1 VDALPQI
8 GDSTSKGRELSME
21 KVDIF
26 RDIAERTGGDIYL
39 GVVGPVRT
47 GKSTFIKR
55 FMDLLVL
62 PNIQD
67 AFERERAKDE
77 LPQSGTGKMI
87 TTTEPKFIP
96 SESVEI
102 VIKDSIH
109 MNVRLVDCV
118 GYTVEGALGYETED
132 SEEPRMIKTSWSDE
146 PMSFQAAAEMGT
158 RKVISDH
165 ATIGIVVT
173 TDGSITDIPRDAYD
187 DAEER
192 VISELRQLGK
202 PYVVILNTSR
212 PYAENTLELCRSLEE
227 KYGVPVIAVNCL
239 EMNHDDITQILEEVL
254 YEFPV
259 AEVNIDLPKWVEELD
274 TAHPVRAA
282 FEETVRQ
289 AIEGVR
295 RLRDIEQALDALT
308 ECEYAQDVILKE
320 MNLGTGVANIEI
332 TAVDGL
338 FKTVLQDLSGMEIE
352 GDHTLL
358 RLVLD
363 YSMAKKEW
371 DKLSEAIEEVR
382 VNGYGVVTPQI
393 EEMFLEEPELVKQGG
408 HYGIKL
414 KASAP
419 SLHIIRADVTT
430 EITPLIGTEKQAE
443 ELVKYILDE
452 FESDPQKVWESN
464 IFGKSLHNLVREGI
478 QNKLYK
484 MPENAQHKLQDTLR
498 RIVNDGNGGLI
509 CIII

>member
-1 VDALPQI
+1 
-8 GDSTSKGRELSME
+8 ME

-77 LPQSGTGKMI
+77 LPQSGTGRMI

-102 VIKDSIH
+102 VIKDTIH

-132 SEEPRMIKTSWSDE
+132 GEEPRMIKTSWSDE
-146 PMSFQAAAEMGT
+146 PMSFQDAAEMGT

-173 TDGSITDIPRDAYD
+173 TDGSITDIERDAYV

-202 PYVVILNTSR
+202 PFVVVLNTTR
-212 PYAENTLELCRSLEE
+212 PYAEETVELGRSLEE
-227 KYGVPVIAVNCL
+227 KYCVPVIAVNCL
-239 EMNHDDITQILEEVL
+239 EMNQDDITQILEEVL

-259 AEVNIDLPKWVEELD
+259 AEVNIDLPKWVEELGS
-274 TAHPVRAA
+274 AHPVRAA
-282 FEETVRQ
+282 FEETVRR

-295 RLRDIEQALDALT
+295 RLRDVDQALDVLT
-308 ECEYAQDVILKE
+308 ECEYAQDVLLKE
-320 MNLGTGVANIEI
+320 MNLGTGVANVEI
-332 TAVDGL
+332 TAVEGL
-338 FKTVLQDLSGMEIE
+338 FKTTLQELTGVEIE
-352 GDHTLL
+352 GDHTIL

-363 YSMAKKEW
+363 YSKAKKEW
-371 DKLSEAIEEVR
+371 DKMSAAIEEVR
-382 VNGYGVVTPQI
+382 VNGYGVVTPQL

-430 EITPLIGTEKQAE
+430 EITPLIGTESQAE
-443 ELVKYILDE
+443 DLVKYILNE
-452 FESDPQKVWESN
+452 FESDPKKVWESQL
-464 IFGKSLHNLVREGI
+464 FGKSLHDLVREGI
-478 QNKLYK
+478 QTKLCK
-484 MPENAQHKLQDTLR
+484 MPENAQHKLQDTVQ

>member
-1 VDALPQI
+1 
-8 GDSTSKGRELSME
+8 ME
-21 KVDIF
+21 KLDIF

-77 LPQSGTGKMI
+77 LPQSGTGRMI

-102 VIKDSIH
+102 VVKESIH

-118 GYTVEGALGYETED
+118 GYAVEGALGYEAED
-132 SEEPRMIKTSWSDE
+132 GEEPRMMKTSWSDE
-146 PMSFQAAAEMGT
+146 PMSFQEAAELGT
-158 RKVISDH
+158 RKVITDH
-165 ATIGIVVT
+165 ATIGIVIT
-173 TDGSITDIPRDAYD
+173 TDGSITDIPRESYL

-192 VISELRQLGK
+192 VIYELRQLGK
-202 PYVVILNTSR
+202 PFVVLMNTTR
-212 PYAENTLELCRSLEE
+212 PYADNTMELCRDLEE
-227 KYGVPVIAVNCL
+227 KYSIPVLAVNCL
-239 EMNHDDITQILEEVL
+239 EMGQDDITQILEEVL

-259 AEVNIDLPKWVEELD
+259 AEVNIDLPKWVEELESS
-274 TAHPVRAA
+274 HPVRAA
-282 FEETVRQ
+282 FEDTVRK

-295 RLRDIEQALDALT
+295 RLRDIDQALDALT
-308 ECEYAQDVILKE
+308 ECQYAQDVLLKE
-320 MNLGTGVANIEI
+320 MNLGTGIANIEM
-332 TAVDGL
+332 TAVEGL
-338 FKTVLQDLSGMEIE
+338 FKTVLQELTGLEIE
-352 GDHTLL
+352 GDHSLL
-358 RLVLD
+358 RIVQD
-363 YSMAKKEW
+363 YSKAKREW
-371 DKLSEAIEEVR
+371 DKMSVAIEEVR
-382 VNGYGVVTPQI
+382 VNGYGVVTPQL

-452 FESDPQKVWESN
+452 FESDPKKVWSSN
-464 IFGKSLHNLVREGI
+464 IFGKSLHDLVREGI

-484 MPENAQHKLQDTLR
+484 MPENAQHKLQDTLQ

>member
-1 VDALPQI
+1 
-8 GDSTSKGRELSME
+8 ME

-67 AFERERAKDE
+67 AFEKERAKDE
-77 LPQSGTGKMI
+77 LPQSGTGRMI

-102 VIKDSIH
+102 VLKDTIH

-118 GYTVEGALGYETED
+118 GYSVDGALGYESED
-132 SEEPRMIKTSWSDE
+132 GEEPRMMKTSWSDD
-146 PMSFQAAAEMGT
+146 PMSFQEAAELGT
-158 RKVISDH
+158 RKVITDH
-165 ATIGIVVT
+165 ATIGIVIT
-173 TDGSITDIPRDAYD
+173 TDGSITDIPREAYL

-192 VISELRQLGK
+192 VITELRHLGK
-202 PYVVILNTSR
+202 PFVVVMNTTH
-212 PYAENTLELCRSLEE
+212 PYSEATMELCRSLEE
-227 KYGVPVIAVNCL
+227 KYGVPVIAVDCL
-239 EMNHDDITQILEEVL
+239 EMTQVDITQILEEVL

-274 TAHPVRAA
+274 PSHMVRAA
-282 FEETVRQ
+282 FEETVRK
-289 AIEGVR
+289 AIEGIR
-295 RLRDIEQALDALT
+295 RLRDVDMALDALT
-308 ECEYAQDVILKE
+308 ECQYAQDVLLKN
-320 MNLGTGVANIEI
+320 MDLGTGIANIEI
-332 TAVDGL
+332 TAIDGL
-338 FKTVLQDLSGMEIE
+338 FKDVLQKLTGIELE

-358 RLVLD
+358 RLILD
-363 YSMAKKEW
+363 YSKGKKEW
-371 DKLSEAIEEVR
+371 DKLSAAIEEVR
-382 VNGYGVVTPQI
+382 VNGYGVVTPQL
-393 EEMFLEEPELVKQGG
+393 EEMLLEEPELVKQGG

-430 EITPLIGTEKQAE
+430 EITPLIGTERQAE
-443 ELVKYILDE
+443 ELVKYMLDE
-452 FESDPQKVWESN
+452 FESDPKKVWDSN
-464 IFGKSLHNLVREGI
+464 IFGKSLHDLVREGI
-478 QNKLYK
+478 QNKLYR
-484 MPENAQHKLQDTLR
+484 MPENAQHKLQDTLT

>member
-1 VDALPQI
+1 
-8 GDSTSKGRELSME
+8 ME
-21 KVDIF
+21 KLDIF

-77 LPQSGTGKMI
+77 LPQSGTGRMI

-102 VIKDSIH
+102 MVKDTIK
-109 MNVRLVDCV
+109 MNVRMVDCV
-118 GYTVEGALGYETED
+118 GYSVEGALGYEAED
-132 SEEPRMIKTSWSDE
+132 GEEPRMMKTSWSEE
-146 PMSFQAAAEMGT
+146 PMTFQTAAETGT
-158 RKVISDH
+158 RKVITDH
-165 ATIGIVVT
+165 ATIGIVIT
-173 TDGSITDIPRDAYD
+173 TDGTITDLPREAYL

-192 VISELRQLGK
+192 VIEELRQLGK
-202 PYVVILNTSR
+202 PFVVLLNTTR
-212 PYAENTLELCRSLEE
+212 PQADNTLELCRFLEE
-227 KYGVPVIAVNCL
+227 SHGIPVLPVNCL
-239 EMNHDDITQILEEVL
+239 DMKQEDITQILEEVL

-274 TAHPVRAA
+274 QGHEVRAT
-282 FEETVRQ
+282 FEDSVRK
-289 AIEGVR
+289 AIQGIR
-295 RLRDIEQALDALT
+295 RLRDIDQALDALT
-308 ECEYAQDVILKE
+308 ECQYAQDVLLKE
-320 MNLGTGVANIEI
+320 MNLGTGIASIEI
-332 TAVDGL
+332 TAVEGL
-338 FKTVLQDLSGMEIE
+338 FKTVLRDLTGIE
-352 GDHTLL
+352 FDGEHSLL
-358 RLVLD
+358 RLVME
-363 YSMAKKEW
+363 YSQAKKEW
-371 DKLSEAIEEVR
+371 DKLALAIEEVR
-382 VNGYGVVTPQI
+382 TNGYGVVTPQL

-452 FESDPQKVWESN
+452 FESDPKKVWESN

-478 QNKLYK
+478 QNKLYR
-484 MPENAQHKLQDTLR
+484 MPENAQHKLQDTLQ
-498 RIVNDGNGGLI
+498 RIVNDGSGGLI

>member
-1 VDALPQI
+1 
-8 GDSTSKGRELSME
+8 ME
-21 KVDIF
+21 KLDIF

-77 LPQSGTGKMI
+77 LPQSGTGRMI

-102 VIKDSIH
+102 VVKDSIH

-118 GYTVEGALGYETED
+118 GYGVEGAIGYEAED
-132 SEEPRMIKTSWSDE
+132 GDEPRMMKTSWSDE
-146 PMSFQAAAEMGT
+146 PMSFQEAAELGT
-158 RKVISDH
+158 RKVITDH
-165 ATIGIVVT
+165 ATIGIVIT
-173 TDGSITDIPRDAYD
+173 TDGTITDIPREAYL

-192 VISELRQLGK
+192 VIYELRQLGK
-202 PYVVILNTSR
+202 PFVVLLNTTR
-212 PYAENTLELCRSLEE
+212 PYSENTIELCRDLEE
-227 KYGVPVIAVNCL
+227 KYSIPVLPVNCL
-239 EMNHDDITQILEEVL
+239 EMSQEDVTQILEEVL

-259 AEVNIDLPKWVEELD
+259 AEVNIDLPKWVEELES
-274 TAHPVRAA
+274 THTVRAA
-282 FEETVRQ
+282 FEDTVRK

-295 RLRDIEQALDALT
+295 RLRDIDQALDALT
-308 ECEYAQDVILKE
+308 ECQYAQDVLLKE
-320 MNLGTGVANIEI
+320 MNLGTGVASIEM
-332 TAVDGL
+332 TAVEGL
-338 FKTVLQDLSGMEIE
+338 FKTVLQELTGLEIE
-352 GDHTLL
+352 GDHSLL
-358 RLVLD
+358 RIVQD
-363 YSMAKKEW
+363 YSKAKREW
-371 DKLSEAIEEVR
+371 DKMSVAIEEVR
-382 VNGYGVVTPQI
+382 VNGYGVVTPQL

-452 FESDPQKVWESN
+452 FESDPKKVWSSN
-464 IFGKSLHNLVREGI
+464 IFGKSLHDLVREGI

-484 MPENAQHKLQDTLR
+484 MPENAQHKLQDTLQ

>member
-1 VDALPQI
+1 
-8 GDSTSKGRELSME
+8 ME

-77 LPQSGTGKMI
+77 LPQSGTGRMI

-102 VIKDSIH
+102 VIKDTIH

-132 SEEPRMIKTSWSDE
+132 GEEPRMIKTSWSDE

-173 TDGSITDIPRDAYD
+173 TDGSITDIERDAYL

-202 PYVVILNTSR
+202 PFVVVLNTIR
-212 PYAENTLELCRSLEE
+212 PYAEETVELGRSLEE

-239 EMNHDDITQILEEVL
+239 EMNQDDITQILEEVL

-274 TAHPVRAA
+274 AAHPVRAA
-282 FEETVRQ
+282 FEETVRR
-289 AIEGVR
+289 AIDGVR
-295 RLRDIEQALDALT
+295 RLRDVDQALDVLT
-308 ECEYAQDVILKE
+308 ECEYAQDVLLKE
-320 MNLGTGVANIEI
+320 MNLGTGVANVEI
-332 TAVDGL
+332 TAVEGL
-338 FKTVLQDLSGMEIE
+338 FKTVLNELTGIEIE
-352 GDHTLL
+352 GDHSIL

-363 YSMAKKEW
+363 YSKAKKEW
-371 DKLSEAIEEVR
+371 DKMAAAIEEVR
-382 VNGYGVVTPQI
+382 VNGYGVVTPQL

-430 EITPLIGTEKQAE
+430 EITPLIGTESQAE
-443 ELVKYILDE
+443 DIVKYILDD
-452 FESDPQKVWESN
+452 FESDPKKVWETQL
-464 IFGKSLHNLVREGI
+464 FGKSLQDLVREGI
-478 QNKLYK
+478 QNKLCK
-484 MPENAQHKLQDTLR
+484 MPENAQHKLQDTVQ

>member
-1 VDALPQI
+1 
-8 GDSTSKGRELSME
+8 ME
-21 KVDIF
+21 KLDIF

-77 LPQSGTGKMI
+77 LPQSGTGRMI

-102 VIKDSIH
+102 VVKDSIH

-118 GYTVEGALGYETED
+118 GYGVEGAIGYEAED
-132 SEEPRMIKTSWSDE
+132 GEEPRMMKTSWSDE
-146 PMSFQAAAEMGT
+146 PMSFQEAAELGT
-158 RKVISDH
+158 RKVITDH
-165 ATIGIVVT
+165 ATIGVVIT
-173 TDGSITDIPRDAYD
+173 TDGSITDLPREAYL

-192 VISELRQLGK
+192 VIYELRQLGK
-202 PYVVILNTSR
+202 PFVVLLNTTR
-212 PYAENTLELCRSLEE
+212 PYADNTMELCRDLEE
-227 KYGVPVIAVNCL
+227 KYSIPVLAVNCL
-239 EMNHDDITQILEEVL
+239 DMTQEDITQILEEVL

-259 AEVNIDLPKWVEELD
+259 AEVNIDLPKWVEELES
-274 TAHPVRAA
+274 THPVRAA
-282 FEETVRQ
+282 FEDTVRK

-295 RLRDIEQALDALT
+295 RLRDIDQALDALT
-308 ECEYAQDVILKE
+308 ECEYAQDVLLKE
-320 MNLGTGVANIEI
+320 MNLGTGVANIEM
-332 TAVDGL
+332 TAVEGL
-338 FKTVLQDLSGMEIE
+338 FKSVLQELTGLEIE
-352 GDHTLL
+352 GDHSLL
-358 RLVLD
+358 RIVQD
-363 YSMAKKEW
+363 YSKAKREW
-371 DKLSEAIEEVR
+371 DKMSVAIEEVR
-382 VNGYGVVTPQI
+382 VNGYGVVTPQL

-452 FESDPQKVWESN
+452 FESDPKKVWSSN
-464 IFGKSLHNLVREGI
+464 IFGKSLHDLVREGI

-484 MPENAQHKLQDTLR
+484 MPENAQHKLQDTLQ

>member
-1 VDALPQI
+1 
-8 GDSTSKGRELSME
+8 ME

-77 LPQSGTGKMI
+77 LPQSGTGRTI

-102 VIKDSIH
+102 VVKDSIH

-118 GYTVEGALGYETED
+118 GYTVEGALGYEAEEGD
-132 SEEPRMIKTSWSDE
+132 EPRMMKTSWSDE

-165 ATIGIVVT
+165 ATIGIVIT
-173 TDGSITDIPRDAYD
+173 TDGSITDIPREAYL

-192 VISELRQLGK
+192 VITELRQLGK
-202 PYVVILNTSR
+202 PYVVILNTTR
-212 PYAENTLELCRSLEE
+212 PYAENTVELSRSLEE
-227 KYGVPVIAVNCL
+227 KYGIPVIAVNCL
-239 EMNHDDITQILEEVL
+239 EMNQDDIIQILEEVL

-274 TAHPVRAA
+274 TAHPIRAA
-282 FEETVRQ
+282 FEESVRS

-295 RLRDIEQALDALT
+295 RLRDIGQALDALK
-308 ECEYAQDVILKE
+308 ECEYGEDVLLTD
-320 MNLGTGVANIEI
+320 MNLGTGVANVEI
-332 TAVDGL
+332 TAIDGL
-338 FKTVLQDLSGMEIE
+338 FKTVLQDLTGIEIE

-358 RLVLD
+358 RLILD
-363 YSMAKKEW
+363 YSVAKKEW
-371 DKLSEAIEEVR
+371 DKLSSAIEEVR
-382 VNGYGVVTPQI
+382 INGYGVVTPQLD
-393 EEMFLEEPELVKQGG
+393 EMLLDEPELVKQGG
-408 HYGIKL
+408 HYGVKL

-430 EITPLIGTEKQAE
+430 EITPLIGTERQAE
-443 ELVKYILDE
+443 ELVKYMLDE
-452 FESDPQKVWESN
+452 FESDPKKVWESN

-478 QNKLYK
+478 QNKIYR
-484 MPENAQHKLQDTLR
+484 MPQNAQHKLQDTLQ
-498 RIVNDGNGGLI
+498 RIVNDGSGGLI